1 MSTEMYTDSLI
12 ANIENGIKNN
22 WELPALSDYK
32 KEAILYSE
40 VARRIARLHVLFEQ
54 AGIERGDKVVI
65 CGRNST
71 YWAISFFAT
80 LTYGAVAVP
89 LLHEFKSEAV
99 THLVN
104 HSDGKLL
111 IVGDVVWE
119 GLNADE
125 MPNLQ
130 AAIQMQNFELVS
142 CKCEKMR
149 AAYENIEELFKAK
162 YPNGFTKEDVH
173 YRRDTL
179 DELAIINYTSGTTSM
194 SKGVMLSYR
203 AILSNY
209 MFACEVL
216 PGLERGMNVISMLP
230 MAHMYGLQF
239 EVIFEFIKGI
249 HIHFLTRIPSPKIVA
264 EAFAKV
270 KPDIII
276 SVPLIIEKIYKT
288 KLKPFADKM
297 IVKMLLK
304 TPVIDTIL
312 KEKILSALV
321 ESFGGRFYEIIVGG
335 AALNREV
342 ETFLK
347 RIGFPLT
354 VGYGMTECGPIV
366 GYEDWKEHKLG
377 SCGKAAP
384 RMEVKIDS
392 PDETKIVGEILVRGA
407 NAMMGYYKNEE
418 ATKAAFKDGWFKTG
432 DLGLKDKYG
441 NIYIKGR
448 SKNMILG
455 ASGQNIYPEEIEDLL
470 DSLEFVNESLVRETD
485 GKLVA
490 LVFLDQDRLD
500 SKNISSK
507 EYDKILEQIKQQA
520 NSQLS
525 SYEQLSAVY
534 LHEEEFEK
542 TPKRSIKRYL
552 YTR

>member
-1 MSTEMYTDSLI
+1 MYTDSFI
-12 ANIENGIKNN
+12 ANIEIGIKAN
-22 WELPALSDYK
+22 WDLPALSDYK
-32 KEAILYSE
+32 KEPIKYSE
-40 VARRIARLHVLFEQ
+40 VAERIAKLHIFFEK
-54 AGIERGDKVVI
+54 AGIERGDKIVI

-80 LTYGAVAVP
+80 ITYGAVAVP

-119 GLNADE
+119 GLDADE
-125 MPNLQ
+125 MPNLC

-142 CKCEKMR
+142 CKDERFKQAYQSIKDDFL
-149 AAYENIEELFKAK
+149 AAY
-162 YPNGFTKEDVH
+162 PDGFTKEDVS
-173 YRRDTL
+173 YQRDRL
-179 DELAIINYTSGTTSM
+179 DDLALINYTSGTTSM

-203 AILSNY
+203 ALLSNY

-216 PGLERGMNVISMLP
+216 PNLCAGMNVISMLP

-264 EAFAKV
+264 EAFAQV

-288 KLKPFADKM
+288 KLKPIADKT

-304 TPVIDTIL
+304 APIIDTML
-312 KEKILSALV
+312 KNKILSALI
-321 ESFGGRFYEIIVGG
+321 ESFGGRFYEIIIGG
-335 AALNREV
+335 AAMNKEV
-342 ETFLK
+342 ESFLK
-347 RIGFPLT
+347 KIGFPYT
-354 VGYGMTECGPIV
+354 IGYGMTECGPII
-366 GYEDWKEHKLG
+366 GYEDWSKHKLG
-377 SCGKAAP
+377 SCGKTVP

-392 PDETKIVGEILVRGA
+392 ADPAKIVGEILVRGA
-407 NAMMGYYKNEE
+407 NVMMGYYKNEE
-418 ATKAAFKDGWFKTG
+418 ATKAAFTEDGWLRTG
-432 DLGLKDKYG
+432 DLGLKDKNG

-455 ASGQNIYPEEIEDLL
+455 ANGQNIYPEEIEDVLN
-470 DSLEFVNESLVRETD
+470 SLEYVNESLVKED
-485 GKLVA
+485 NGKLVA

-500 SKNISSK
+500 SKHISSSSYS
-507 EYDKILEQIKQQA
+507 EILEQIKQQA
-520 NSQLS
+520 NSQLAN
-525 SYEQLSAVY
+525 YEQLSAVFI
-534 LHEEEFEK
+534 HEEEFEK

-552 YTR
+552 YTTKR